1 MNYQRFFYWL
11 LQIVGWFGLSTV
23 LYLVNRA
30 NNVMFDWNRLF
41 LLFVFAV
48 NGIFVS
54 NLLRYSLLRF
64 EILNG
69 KPWRILSFVFVGC
82 AFSAMVFQLFY
93 ESLQSILTEHILFGS
108 MNQFFAQT
116 TVMLLVFASW
126 SMVYFVYHYFRAMRK
141 NEMDNL
147 KLAAQ
152 KQQIELAFMRSQLN
166 PHFLFNSLTS
176 IRALI
181 GDDPN
186 EAKLGITKLSNLLR
200 NILLYSRREWVTI
213 AEELAFVR
221 DYIDLEKIR
230 FEERLNYQEI
240 LDSTLVHLHIPPM
253 TIQSLVENAVK
264 HGINNLKN
272 GGKVEVSIHAANNFL
287 VIEVN
292 NDGCL
297 QQKTETGVGIA
308 NTMHRLRESFK
319 GNVQLDLTEIND
331 KVIAKI
337 MIPL

>member
-11 LQIVGWFGLSTV
+11 LQIAGWFGLATV

-30 NNVMFDWNRLF
+30 NNVMFDWNRLL

-93 ESLQSILTEHILFGS
+93 EGLQSILTEHILFGS

-230 FEERLNYQEI
+230 FEERLNYHEI
-240 LDSTLVHLHIPPM
+240 LDSTLLHLQIPPM

-272 GGKVEVSIHAANNFL
+272 GGMVEVSIHASNNFL

-337 MIPL
+337 TIPL